1 METNNLKSLDGGTI
15 NSAINENV
23 NDFTRV
29 MNQVDNNIEKT
40 EMRTEDMQP
49 DKNGKDKNGQTAET
63 QVLTPGNSHV
73 EKGEEEYCFP
83 TVEELLCRERED
95 ILSLRRL
102 PYTDIDYATYNWSV
116 TQGCLKLSPGCKHC
130 YAQVIA
136 ENQSKRSDTR
146 RFKDGFKPGF
156 NEGLLYTPLHDTRK
170 GIVFVSPLGDFGH
183 ADITD
188 EQRRAAIEVIQADE
202 TKVFLILTK
211 RPETLVQ
218 LFENI
223 PVPSNCLL
231 GVSVESEAYLS
242 RMDTLRK
249 IASDNLV
256 VSFAPLLGG
265 MKDINFDRFVWVLI
279 EGEATRPMGNARM
292 VRTEWIQSIIEQAE
306 SAPIP
311 PAIYVKQLGN
321 NVDGVV
327 KSKAQ
332 HGYLVKGVSYRQYP
346 QVIRTILK
354 NTDEEL
360 EKMNMQ
366 RAPELKLKP
375 SPMSFP
381 LARL

>member
-116 TQGCLKLSPGCKHC
+116 TQGCFKLSPGCKHC

-146 RFKDGFKPGF
+146 RFKDGFQTWF
-156 NEGLLYTPLHDTRK
+156 
-170 GIVFVSPLGDFGH
+170 
-183 ADITD
+183 
-188 EQRRAAIEVIQADE
+188 
-202 TKVFLILTK
+202 
-211 RPETLVQ
+211 
-218 LFENI
+218 
-223 PVPSNCLL
+223 
-231 GVSVESEAYLS
+231 
-242 RMDTLRK
+242 
-249 IASDNLV
+249 
-256 VSFAPLLGG
+256 
-265 MKDINFDRFVWVLI
+265 
-279 EGEATRPMGNARM
+279 
-292 VRTEWIQSIIEQAE
+292 
-306 SAPIP
+306 
-311 PAIYVKQLGN
+311 
-321 NVDGVV
+321 
-327 KSKAQ
+327 
-332 HGYLVKGVSYRQYP
+332 
-346 QVIRTILK
+346 
-354 NTDEEL
+354 
-360 EKMNMQ
+360 
-366 RAPELKLKP
+366 
-375 SPMSFP
+375 
-381 LARL
+381 